1 MKEPI
6 PTEGP
11 CKDDGTEHGDT
22 VAEMMA
28 AVIRERSAKAQLV
41 SESEIL
47 LLLKER
53 LTPPDSDTKD
63 DGIAVLLTRLV
74 DEYDDLHTLAGAG
87 SHWYYS
93 ARSMTEAYAKILLHT
108 LDGPVRLIAETVRH
122 NACAYRRPI
131 PLEIF
136 SEPPFN
142 LTNRQVLDCLATMA
156 ETEGFDDIATTT
168 TSASGI
174 YLYSTSHLETE
185 HAVMLAE
192 WFDVG
197 QSENP

>member
-11 CKDDGTEHGDT
+11 CKDAGTEHGDAA
-22 VAEMMA
+22 VEMMT
-28 AVIRERSAKAQLV
+28 AVIRERSAATQLV

-47 LLLKER
+47 AVVEER
-53 LTPPDSDTKD
+53 LTPPDRDTTGD
-63 DGIAVLLTRLV
+63 DISALLTRLV
-74 DEYDDLHTLAGAG
+74 DENEDLQTLAGAG

-93 ARSMTEAYAKILLHT
+93 SRSMTGAYARILIQT
-108 LDGPVRLIAETVRH
+108 LEGPVRLMAETVRH
-122 NACAYRRPI
+122 NASVYRRPV
-131 PLEIF
+131 PLDMF
-136 SEPPFN
+136 MEPPFN
-142 LTNRQVLDCLATMA
+142 LTNGQVLDCLATMA
-156 ETEGFDDIATTT
+156 ETDRYDDIETTT
-168 TSASGI
+168 TSASGV

>member
-6 PTEGP
+6 ILDGPVRDEGTLP
-11 CKDDGTEHGDT
+11 GDA
-22 VAEMMA
+22 VEMAA
-28 AVIRERSAKAQLV
+28 AVIRERSADALLV
-41 SESEIL
+41 SASEIML
-47 LLLKER
+47 YVQKHLAA
-53 LTPPDSDTKD
+53 PDTNITGED
-63 DGIAVLLTRLV
+63 IPVMLTRMV
-74 DEYDDLHTLAGAG
+74 QENEDLHSLAGAG

-93 ARSMTEAYAKILLHT
+93 SRSMTDEYAKILLHK
-108 LDGPVRLIAETVRH
+108 LEGPVRLIAETVRH
-122 NACAYRRPI
+122 NASVYQRPV
-131 PLEIF
+131 PLDMF
-136 SEPPFN
+136 MEPPFN
-142 LTNRQVLDCLATMA
+142 LTNGQVLDCLAMMV
-156 ETEGFDDIATTT
+156 ETEGFDDIETTT

>member
-6 PTEGP
+6 PPEGP
-11 CKDDGTEHGDT
+11 CKDDGTEHGDA
-22 VAEMMA
+22 VEEMMA
-28 AVIRERSAKAQLV
+28 AVIRERSAAAQLV

-47 LLLKER
+47 LVVGER
-53 LTPPDSDTKD
+53 LAPPDTDTAGD
-63 DGIAVLLTRLV
+63 DLSVLFTQVV
-74 DEYDDLHTLAGAG
+74 DENEDLYSLAGAG

-93 ARSMTEAYAKILLHT
+93 SRSMTGAYARILLQT
-108 LDGPVRLIAETVRH
+108 LEGPLRLIAETVRH
-122 NACAYRRPI
+122 NASVYQRPV
-131 PLEIF
+131 PLDMF
-136 SEPPFN
+136 MEPPFN
-142 LTNRQVLDCLATMA
+142 LTNGQVLDCLATMA
-156 ETEGFDDIATTT
+156 ATEGYDDIETTT